1 MEIEETIFGSD
12 SYMYTEQTSAGDFF
26 DVSEVSGLRPEGVET
41 VGGGVKRFLNFL
53 AEQENQ

>member
-1 MEIEETIFGSD
+1 MGSD